1 MRTLNPSPI
10 SALLGFRI
18 SPADCHNPC
27 RRSGIALKSGMCQ
40 AGADFNMPT
49 VNVRIEHV
57 SARSRSSCFVTGSE
71 DEGGVHNVSVKDYV
85 RRSRQGFA
93 ASGDD

>member
-1 MRTLNPSPI
+1 MLRD
-10 SALLGFRI
+10 G
-18 SPADCHNPC
+18 
-27 RRSGIALKSGMCQ
+27 SGIALKSGMCQ

-85 RRSRQGFA
+85 RTGQGFA
-93 ASGDD
+93 ALGDD

>member
-1 MRTLNPSPI
+1 MAETSAHLPSP
-10 SALLGFRI
+10 SQPCFRT

-49 VNVRIEHV
+49 VNVRIEHD

-85 RRSRQGFA
+85 RTCQGFA
-93 ASGDD
+93 ALGDR

>member
-1 MRTLNPSPI
+1 MRTSRRPLGPAFESPPLTVTI
-10 SALLGFRI
+10 RV
-18 SPADCHNPC
+18 D
-27 RRSGIALKSGMCQ
+27 SGIALKSGMCQ

-85 RRSRQGFA
+85 RTGQGFA
-93 ASGDD
+93 ALGDD